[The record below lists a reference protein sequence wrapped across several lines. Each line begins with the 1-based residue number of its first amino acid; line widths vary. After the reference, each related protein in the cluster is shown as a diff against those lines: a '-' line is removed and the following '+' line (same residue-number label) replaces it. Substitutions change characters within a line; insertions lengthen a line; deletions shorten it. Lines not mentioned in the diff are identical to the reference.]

1 VTRLRQTLVRTR
13 LLGRD
18 AVMTISVAV
27 SALIA
32 ALPLLGWS
40 GEQVG
45 LSSAALVALGGVA
58 SAWLV
63 SVDRAL
69 PLLVGLGK
77 AVIAAVIGFG
87 VHLSDNQVSA
97 IMAVLTLAVSL
108 FGTRPQVGAEQPA
121 RDRDGND
128 VGARPGPLIN
138 LGGHQSTRASVE
150 HFLAEHDHPGGD
162 EPLLPAR
169 DAPALPDR
177 PRTDDT
183 MAWSPHDPTTE
194 YLPRSGQHEVS
205 QHGAGEQAGR
215 HHRKPWRTQREAW

>member
-1 VTRLRQTLVRTR
+1 MTGLRQALVRTR

-18 AVMTISVAV
+18 AVMTISVTV

-45 LSSAALVALGGVA
+45 LSCAVLVALGGVL

-77 AVIAAVIGFG
+77 AVVAAVIGFG
-87 VHLSDNQVSA
+87 VHLSDNQVAA

-121 RDRDGND
+121 RDRAGYD
-128 VGARPGPLIN
+128 VGPI
-138 LGGHQSTRASVE
+138 RASTE
-150 HFLAEHDHPGGD
+150 QFLHPSGD
-162 EPLLPAR
+162 ESLP
-169 DAPALPDR
+169 PVPDR
-177 PRTDDT
+177 PRADDT
-183 MAWSPHDPTTE
+183 MAWSPHEPTTE
-194 YLPRSGQHEVS
+194 YLPRSGQHEVD

-215 HHRKPWRTQREAW
+215 HHRKLWRTQREAWSPHEW

>member
-1 VTRLRQTLVRTR
+1 VTGLRQALVRTR

-77 AVIAAVIGFG
+77 AVVAAVIGFG
-87 VHLSDNQVSA
+87 VHLSDDQVSA
-97 IMAVLTLAVSL
+97 IMAVLTLAVGL

-128 VGARPGPLIN
+128 VGARPSPLIN
-138 LGGHQSTRASVE
+138 FGNQPVRASTE
-150 HFLAEHDHPGGD
+150 YFLAEREHPGGD
-162 EPLLPAR
+162 EPLPPAF
-169 DAPALPDR
+169 DAPPLPDR
-177 PRTDDT
+177 PRSDDT

-205 QHGAGEQAGR
+205 QHGTGEQAGR